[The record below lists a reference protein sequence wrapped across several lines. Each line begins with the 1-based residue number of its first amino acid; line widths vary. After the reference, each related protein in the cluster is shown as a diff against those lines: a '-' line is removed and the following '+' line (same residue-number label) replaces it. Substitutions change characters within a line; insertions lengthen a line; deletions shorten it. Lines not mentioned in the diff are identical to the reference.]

1 MKYILHTRYF
11 IIAAV
16 VVLLGSHTV
25 QATELAG
32 KPRLQR
38 PGGITI
44 EQLVETQKIR
54 IGWNKVPRA
63 KKYSVQVK
71 KSGVVIA
78 SKTTKRLY
86 YKFNDSLLRH
96 GLDYTVR
103 IRAKRTAK
111 YRKSAWRKK
120 TYEYMDMDNDN
131 DGIADDEDTDD
142 DNDGVLDDED
152 EFPLDEDDDG
162 TPDYDEPIIY
172 SLNIT
177 STGFSNPDILIEVN
191 DYIKWTN
198 KHEAGHT
205 IAALDGSWT
214 SLPLTFGDSHV
225 QQFTE
230 AGTYEYNDPNF
241 SDTYTGTITVIE

>member
-1 MKYILHTRYF
+1 MKYILRVRYL
-11 IIAAV
+11 ILITV
-16 VVLLGSHTV
+16 VVVFGSHAT
-25 QATELAG
+25 QATDVEA
-32 KPRLQR
+32 KSRLQR

-44 EQLVETQKIR
+44 EQLVDTQKIR
-54 IGWNKVPRA
+54 IGWNKVSHA

-71 KSGVVIA
+71 KSGVVVA
-78 SKTTKRLY
+78 SKTTKKLY
-86 YKFNDSLLRH
+86 YKFDDSLLRH
-96 GLDYTVR
+96 GSDYTVR
-103 IRAKRTAK
+103 IRAKKTATYK
-111 YRKSAWRKK
+111 KSAWRKK
-120 TYEYMDMDNDN
+120 TYEYADVDNDN

-142 DNDGVLDDED
+142 DGDGVLDDAD
-152 EFPLDEDDDG
+152 EFPLDEDNDG

-177 STGFSNPDILIEVN
+177 STGFSEPDITIKVN
-191 DYIKWTN
+191 DYVKWTN

-230 AGTYEYNDPNF
+230 AGMYAYNDPNF
-241 SDTYTGTITVIE
+241 SDTYTGTITVTE